1 MKILTLFALKEET
14 QGLFDDIK
22 ITYTGV
28 GKVNASYTITK
39 AIHTE
44 KPDVIINMGT
54 AGSKKFNY
62 GDLILCNKFIQRDMN
77 ATAFGY
83 KPFETPAENTP
94 QILEHYPEFIMQ
106 KSNVFNGI
114 GICGTGD
121 SFEINIT
128 GNEEY
133 NVVEMEAYSFAK
145 IAKMEN
151 IPFICIKFISDGA
164 DGNAPQSWG
173 ESLTIGAKKMRNV
186 YDKIYEILS
195 FTPPK

>member
-39 AIHTE
+39 AIHIE

-83 KPFETPAENTP
+83 KLFETPAESTP
-94 QILEHYPEFIMQ
+94 QILEHCPEFILQ
-106 KSNVFNGI
+106 KNDIFNGI

-121 SFEINIT
+121 SFATNIT

-133 NVVEMEAYSFAK
+133 NVVEMEAYSYAK

-151 IPFICIKFISDGA
+151 IPFICAKFISDGA
-164 DGNAPQSWG
+164 DSNAPQIWE
-173 ESLTIGAKKMRNV
+173 ESLAIGAKKMRHV
-186 YDKIYEILS
+186 YDEVLFSLKELL
-195 FTPPK
+195 